1 MGYPV
6 GVAVDWDGNLWVA
19 LTNSI
24 KKFSPVGQLLKSFN
38 PHESHSEQY
47 VGIVSSPYNGDIF
60 VSGLNLFM
68 RLYHL
73 FFINIV
79 VYLTFVE

>member
-38 PHESHSEQY
+38 PHESHSQQY
-47 VGIVSSPYNGDIF
+47 VGIVSSPYNGDLFI
-60 VSGLNLFM
+60 SGLNLFM
-68 RLYHL
+68 IHCHFYKFYSTIFLK
-73 FFINIV
+73 FI
-79 VYLTFVE
+79 